1 MTTSPAQDA
10 GLCLSVAESLTPG
23 SLCLSVAEWTAWGVP
38 NQTQAGA
45 AHTLAHL
52 LWDPAEGRNGSSPPR
67 ALRLPDG
74 TSAAWY
80 ILTIIGIYA
89 VVFLF
94 RLASNILRKNDRSL
108 EDIYYLNLTSEL
120 KKKGLPSRAA
130 KCSTLTISN
139 TATLQPC
146 QTSLGPGRGD
156 SGPHTEI

>member
-1 MTTSPAQDA
+1 MPVS
-10 GLCLSVAESLTPG
+10 PG
-23 SLCLSVAEWTAWGVP
+23 SLCLSVAEWTAWGAP

-45 AHTLAHL
+45 AHTLVHL
-52 LWDPAEGRNGSSPPR
+52 LQDAAEGRNGSGPPR

-80 ILTIIGIYA
+80 ILTIFGIYA

-94 RLASNILRKNDRSL
+94 RLASNILRKNDKSL

-139 TATLQPC
+139 TAALQPR
-146 QTSLGPGRGD
+146 QASLGPGRRD